1 MSERLYYA
9 DPSLAFFEA
18 HVSDIREVS
27 RSEGRSD
34 VYKRQKPTSTVPA
47 DAAQLQLAGLYE
59 KTNPAEA
66 NKIYA
71 LLKGSKSAAGQ
82 IAAQKLGQ
90 K

>member
-1 MSERLYYA
+1 
-9 DPSLAFFEA
+9 
-18 HVSDIREVS
+18 
-27 RSEGRSD
+27 
-34 VYKRQKPTSTVPA
+34 VPA